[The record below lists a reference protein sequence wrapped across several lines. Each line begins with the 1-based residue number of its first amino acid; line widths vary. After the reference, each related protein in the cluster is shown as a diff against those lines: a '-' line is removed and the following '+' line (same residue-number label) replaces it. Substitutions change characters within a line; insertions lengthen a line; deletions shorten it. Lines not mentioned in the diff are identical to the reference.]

1 MVRWGNT
8 QGYIPISI
16 IYNPAITHSFS
27 EIQRRT
33 ENKQHYYKGNLDPAQ
48 IYFSISKLFPSL
60 AYNNLSA
67 TNLTTDMTTT
77 VKDCYIREYLPSNI
91 AVAINYLP

>member
-1 MVRWGNT
+1 MRWGNT

-16 IYNPAITHSFS
+16 ICNPTITHSS

-67 TNLTTDMTTT
+67 TNLTTDMTIT
-77 VKDCYIREYLPSNI
+77 VKDYYIREYLPSNM
-91 AVAINYLP
+91 AVGINYLP